1 MDTRLKA
8 FRPPHTKLGECPLY
22 REEDGTLHY
31 IDVLG
36 YSIHILPL
44 ADPNAAA
51 RVIRCPELIS
61 FMCFCQGGGYLVCYF
76 QGIAKVGDG
85 GEWEVLK
92 KIIPDE
98 EIALKRLNDG
108 AVDSQGRLW
117 FGGVDKYIW
126 ILRFVYQYIHRAHTI
141 IGLSKHHHTC
151 LININQLAVY
161 IDSTQMELSLCTNK
175 EE

>member
-1 MDTRLKA
+1 MPRAPVVNAKALDYTMETHIKA

-22 REEDGTLHY
+22 RDEDGTLHY

-36 YSIHILPL
+36 YCIHILPL
-44 ADPNAAA
+44 AAPNLA

-76 QGIAKVGDG
+76 QGIAKVGEN

-98 EIALKRLNDG
+98 QKGSRRLNDG

-117 FGGVDKYIW
+117 FGSVDMYGF
-126 ILRFVYQYIHRAHTI
+126 LLLL
-141 IGLSKHHHTC
+141 LSISRTR
-151 LININQLAVY
+151 LIVL
-161 IDSTQMELSLCTNK
+161 
-175 EE
+175 